1 MKSKA
6 RKRQDWTYHHTLEI
20 IALNEELERQ
30 AREQQAAA
38 AAAAAAPAA
47 AAIPPGQDH
56 LEQLAPEVLQTPPHP
71 QEKVL
76 QPPPKPIKTPPT
88 PPRARLAATQQ
99 QRLQQAMALV
109 NVTLAEVQPP
119 APSVVSSPAKAG
131 SPNTSVTSSSSA
143 SSEASAF
150 LTPQQDASCKLLP
163 PKTADRGFFKSIQNT
178 LAAGLGSLAS
188 DFNAAG
194 PSKSESQSVV
204 IPPASELQSL
214 QISDG
219 PSSTAAELIS
229 HQLAV

>member
-1 MKSKA
+1 M
-6 RKRQDWTYHHTLEI
+6 EI

-30 AREQQAAA
+30 AREHQAAA
-38 AAAAAAPAA
+38 AAAAAALAAAAAA

-71 QEKVL
+71 QEEVL
-76 QPPPKPIKTPPT
+76 QPPPKPIKT

-99 QRLQQAMALV
+99 QRLQQATALV
-109 NVTLAEVQPP
+109 NVTLAEVQPT
-119 APSVVSSPAKAG
+119 APSVVSSKAG

-150 LTPQQDASCKLLP
+150 LTPQQDAPCKRLP

-194 PSKSESQSVV
+194 PSKSESHHHQNFN
-204 IPPASELQSL
+204 LCKF
-214 QISDG
+214 QIVQV
-219 PSSTAAELIS
+219 TQ
-229 HQLAV
+229 QLS

>member
-47 AAIPPGQDH
+47 AAAAIPPGQDH

-71 QEKVL
+71 QEEVL

-99 QRLQQAMALV
+99 QRLQQATALV

-150 LTPQQDASCKLLP
+150 LTPQQDAPCKLLP
-163 PKTADRGFFKSIQNT
+163 PKTADRGFFKSIQI
-178 LAAGLGSLAS
+178 LWQQA
-188 DFNAAG
+188 
-194 PSKSESQSVV
+194 
-204 IPPASELQSL
+204 
-214 QISDG
+214 
-219 PSSTAAELIS
+219 
-229 HQLAV
+229 